1 MLWPKSK
8 QVNESHG
15 VGGVSTGSDQQGAR
29 FFGQSAVAVRET
41 TQLLFGLQSPDHS
54 GRASLNIRASYGSR
68 STARRTNVHN
78 IPASNPSRLR
88 IHSRHIARRHASHR
102 GGFDLTTTLRIR
114 LCNSRV
120 DFQIAYSCSI
130 SAHARSQPCHPGAGL
145 ATRAADMTV
154 PTLFKVNSIG
164 KDRNKL

>member
-1 MLWPKSK
+1 MKAG
-8 QVNESHG
+8 G
-15 VGGVSTGSDQQGAR
+15 VRGVSTGSDQKRAC
-29 FFGQSAVAVRET
+29 FFGQSAVRET
-41 TQLLFGLQSPDHS
+41 TQLLFGLEPPDHS
-54 GRASLNIRASYGSR
+54 GRASLNRCASYGSR

-102 GGFDLTTTLRIR
+102 GGFDQTTTLHIR

-130 SAHARSQPCHPGAGL
+130 SAQARSQPCHPGGRLLVAFTLKQTSPDLPSESSSGL
-145 ATRAADMTV
+145 
-154 PTLFKVNSIG
+154 
-164 KDRNKL
+164 